1 MRIWKKIPKERSH
14 VKSSSQSHPTGK
26 VKKTDNTI
34 EAVAIKCQGSIVL
47 VDFPKVSGNIGAQD
61 ERPLGTCVN
70 MGERGAEVSV
80 MLLKLQ
86 HSVPDGRHCK

>member
-1 MRIWKKIPKERSH
+1 MNRVGADVS
-14 VKSSSQSHPTGK
+14 GF
-26 VKKTDNTI
+26 
-34 EAVAIKCQGSIVL
+34 EAGSWDL
-47 VDFPKVSGNIGAQD
+47 CYDLLSKVSGNLGAQD

-70 MGERGAEVSV
+70 MGERGAKVSV